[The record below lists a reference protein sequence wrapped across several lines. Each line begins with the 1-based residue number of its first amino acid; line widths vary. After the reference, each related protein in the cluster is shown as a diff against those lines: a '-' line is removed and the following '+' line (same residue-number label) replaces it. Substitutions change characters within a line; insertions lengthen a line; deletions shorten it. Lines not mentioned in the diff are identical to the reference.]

1 MTKKVLLLQ
10 EDKDILEKLQH
21 NLLKHTEYELIT
33 TDDCD
38 EVQVL
43 INEHDFDATIVDI
56 KVIEGRRSEL
66 INQLI
71 EKNIPVI
78 LLTDSEDIALKESV
92 MTKNIVSYIINQT
105 DEDITYACWLLERLE
120 KNRLSKILIVEDSMV
135 YRKMISR
142 ILSPHLFK
150 IFQAKDGVEALNFLR
165 ENPDIKVV
173 LTDYNMPRMDG
184 LELTREIRKH
194 FKRTKLSIIVVS
206 SEESGLVSSRFLK
219 YGANDYIRKPFT
231 LEEFYSRI
239 YLNLDNVELIE
250 ASVSKMKKISSITK
264 QLNEL
269 NRTLEM
275 RVEEELEKN
284 LHNTNKM
291 RKDLEIIN
299 KYVLALRTDSN
310 GIIID
315 VSDAYCEL
323 CEYGADELIGKTNSV
338 LRHPDTTDEQLH
350 ELWETIK
357 SGKKYVGEFRNR
369 KKSGAT
375 FWLVSTIMPE
385 FDNDGNIYAYSAIY
399 QEITQVK
406 KVEEQQNQLIQQSK
420 QAVMGEMIG
429 MIAHQWRQPLAT
441 ISAIAGNISIG
452 IELGTIKDEQTK
464 ESMKKIN
471 DFAKYLSRTIND
483 FRNFF
488 KPNKEIE
495 IASVSSLIEETLEFT
510 EHMLVTHGVEVFKNY
525 DTDVSIGVF
534 RSETVQVLINI
545 IKNAQDAMV
554 DNEIKNKELHIKTYD
569 DLNYAYIEIKDNGGG
584 IPSDIIDKIFDPYFS
599 TKSKN
604 GTGLGLYMSRT
615 IVEDHLNGRLSARN
629 EDGGSIFKIDLPL

>member
-10 EDKDILEKLQH
+10 EDKDTLQKLQH
-21 NLLKHTEYELIT
+21 NLLKNIDYELIT

-38 EVQVL
+38 EVRFL
-43 INEHDFDATIVDI
+43 INKYDFYATIVDI
-56 KVIEGRRSEL
+56 KVIGTRRSEL
-66 INQLI
+66 IDQLI

-78 LLTDSEDIALKESV
+78 LLTDSEDITLKDSII
-92 MTKNIVSYIINQT
+92 TKNIVSYIVNQT
-105 DEDITYACWLLERLE
+105 DEDITYACWLLDRLD

-150 IFQAKDGVEALNFLR
+150 IFQAKDGVEALDFLR

-173 LTDYNMPRMDG
+173 LTDYNMPDMDG

-206 SEESGLVSSRFLK
+206 AEESGLVSSRFLK

-250 ASVSKMKKISSITK
+250 ASAIKMEKISSITK
-264 QLNEL
+264 ELNEL
-269 NRTLEM
+269 NSTLES
-275 RVEEELEKN
+275 RVQEELDKN
-284 LHNTNKM
+284 ADNTSRM

-299 KYVLALRTDSN
+299 QYVMALRTDSD
-310 GIIID
+310 GVITD
-315 VSDAYCEL
+315 VSDAYCEV
-323 CEYGADELIGKTNSV
+323 CEYSAQELIGSTNSI
-338 LRHPDTTDEQLH
+338 LRHPETTDEQIH
-350 ELWETIK
+350 ELWQTIK
-357 SGKKYVGEFRNR
+357 SGQKYVGEFRNR
-369 KKSGAT
+369 KKGGAA

-385 FDNDGNIYAYSAIY
+385 FSKDGKICAYSAIY
-399 QEITQVK
+399 QDITQVK

-452 IELGTIKDEQTK
+452 IELGTIKNEQTK

-471 DFAKYLSRTIND
+471 DFSKYLSRTIND

-495 IASVSSLIEETLEFT
+495 VASLSSLIEETLEFT
-510 EHMLVTHGVEVFKNY
+510 EHMLMTNGVEVFKDYN
-525 DTDVSIGVF
+525 TDVSISVF

-554 DNEIKNKELHIKTYD
+554 DNEIEDKELYIKTYD
-569 DLNYAYIEIKDNGGG
+569 DADYAYIEIKDNGGG
-584 IPSDIIDKIFDPYFS
+584 ISSDIIDKIFDPYFS

-604 GTGLGLYMSRT
+604 GTGLGLYMSKT
-615 IVEDHLNGRLSARN
+615 IVEDHLRGRLSARS
-629 EDGGSIFKIDLPL
+629 EDDKSIFKIDLPL

>member
-21 NLLKHTEYELIT
+21 NLLKNAEYELIT

-38 EVQVL
+38 EVQLL

-56 KVIEGRRSEL
+56 KVVGARRSEL
-66 INQLI
+66 IDQLI

-78 LLTDSEDIALKESV
+78 LLTDSEDVALKDSV

-105 DEDITYACWLLERLE
+105 DEDITYACWLLDRLE

-150 IFQAKDGVEALNFLR
+150 IFQAKDGVEALDFLR

-173 LTDYNMPRMDG
+173 LTDYNMPKMDG

-206 SEESGLVSSRFLK
+206 AEESGLVSSRFLK

-250 ASVSKMKKISSITK
+250 ASAIKMEKISSITK
-264 QLNEL
+264 ELNEL
-269 NRTLEM
+269 NSTLES
-275 RVEEELEKN
+275 RVQEELDKN
-284 LHNTNKM
+284 ADNTSRM

-299 KYVLALRTDSN
+299 QYVMALRTDSD
-310 GIIID
+310 GVITD
-315 VSDAYCEL
+315 VSDAYCEV
-323 CEYGADELIGKTNSV
+323 CEYSAQELIGNTNAI
-338 LRHPDTTDEQLH
+338 LRHPETTDEQIH
-350 ELWETIK
+350 ELWQTIK
-357 SGKKYVGEFRNR
+357 SGQKYVSEFRNR

-385 FDNDGNIYAYSAIY
+385 FAKDGKVCAYSAIY
-399 QEITQVK
+399 QDITQVK

-452 IELGTIKDEQTK
+452 IELGTIKNEQTK

-471 DFAKYLSRTIND
+471 DFSKYLSRTIND

-495 IASVSSLIEETLEFT
+495 VASVSSLIEETLEFT
-510 EHMLVTHGVEVFKNY
+510 EHMLMTHGVEVFKDYN
-525 DTDVSIGVF
+525 TEVSISVF

-554 DNEIKNKELHIKTYD
+554 DNKIENKELHIKTYD
-569 DLNYAYIEIKDNGGG
+569 DLDYAYIEIKDNGGG

-615 IVEDHLNGRLSARN
+615 IVEDHLNGRLSARS
-629 EDGGSIFKIDLPL
+629 EDGESTFRIDLPL

>member
-1 MTKKVLLLQ
+1 MAKKILLLQ
-10 EDKDILEKLQH
+10 EDKVTLEKLQQ
-21 NLLKHTEYELIT
+21 NLLQKGEYELIT

-38 EVQVL
+38 EVRRL
-43 INEHDFDATIVDI
+43 IAHHDFDGTIIDI
-56 KVIEGRRSEL
+56 KVIDGKRSEL
-66 INQLI
+66 IDQLL
-71 EKNIPVI
+71 EKKIPIIV
-78 LLTDSEDIALKESV
+78 LTDSENISIKESV
-92 MTKNIVSYIINQT
+92 ISKSIVSYIINQT

-120 KNRLSKILIVEDSMV
+120 KNKLSKILIVEDSMV
-135 YRKMISR
+135 YRRMISS
-142 ILSPHLFK
+142 ILTPHLFK
-150 IFQAKDGVEALNFLR
+150 IFQVKDGVEALTVLK
-165 ENPDIKVV
+165 ENTDIKIV
-173 LTDYNMPRMDG
+173 LTDYIMPKMDG

-194 FKRTKLSIIVVS
+194 FKRTRLAIIAIS

-239 YLNLDNVELIE
+239 YLNIENVELIE
-250 ASVSKMKKISSITK
+250 ASRTKMKKISSITK

-269 NRTLEM
+269 NSTLEV
-275 RVEEELEKN
+275 RVKEELEKN
-284 LHNTNKM
+284 AHHTNRM

-299 KYVLALRTDSN
+299 QYVLAMRTDAK
-310 GIIID
+310 GVIID
-315 VSDAYCEL
+315 VSDAYCEI
-323 CEYGADELIGKTNSV
+323 CEYSADELIGKTNAI
-338 LRHPDTTDEQLH
+338 LRHPDTTDEQLK
-350 ELWETIK
+350 ELWDTIK

-369 KKSGAT
+369 KKNGSA

-385 FDNDGNIYAYSAIY
+385 FDSDGKIYAYSAIY

-452 IELGTIKDEQTK
+452 IELGTINNEQTK

-471 DFAKYLSRTIND
+471 DFSKYLSRTIND

-488 KPNKEIE
+488 KPNKDIE
-495 IASVSSLIEETLEFT
+495 VVGVDVLIEETLEFT
-510 EHMLVTHGVEVFKNY
+510 EHMLETNGVKIIKNYNTETEVGVFK
-525 DTDVSIGVF
+525 
-534 RSETVQVLINI
+534 SEIVQVLINI
-545 IKNAQDAMV
+545 VKNAQDAMV
-554 DNEIKNKELHIKTYD
+554 DNDIEGKTLSISTYD
-569 DLNYAYIEIKDNGGG
+569 GSSHVCIEIKDNGGG
-584 IPSDIIDKIFDPYFS
+584 IPNDIISKIFDPYFS

-615 IVEDHLNGRLSARN
+615 IVEDHLNGRLTARN
-629 EDGGSIFKIDLPL
+629 EGGGSIFKIDLPL

>member
-1 MTKKVLLLQ
+1 MIKKVLLLQ
-10 EDKDILEKLQH
+10 EDIEILEKLQH
-21 NLLKHTEYELIT
+21 NLMKNGDYELIT
-33 TDDCD
+33 TNDCD
-38 EVQVL
+38 EVQLL

-56 KVIEGRRSEL
+56 KAIDTRRPKL
-66 INQLI
+66 IDKLI
-71 EKNIPVI
+71 EKDIPVI
-78 LLTDSEDIALKESV
+78 LLTDSEDLELKESV
-92 MTKNIVSYIINQT
+92 MTKNIVSYIIKQT

-120 KNRLSKILIVEDSMV
+120 KNRFIKILIVEDSMV
-135 YRKMISR
+135 YRKMIKR

-150 IFQAKDGVEALNFLR
+150 IFQAKDGVEALDILR

-184 LELTREIRKH
+184 LELTCEIRKH

-250 ASVSKMKKISSITK
+250 ASATKMKKISSITK

-269 NRTLEM
+269 NRTLES
-275 RVEEELEKN
+275 RVQEELDKN
-284 LHNTNKM
+284 VHNTNRM

-299 KYVLALRTDSN
+299 KYVLALRTDPD
-310 GIIID
+310 GVITD
-315 VSDAYCEL
+315 VSDAYCKVSG
-323 CEYGADELIGKTNSV
+323 YSSKELIGKTNSI
-338 LRHPDTTDEQLH
+338 LRHPETTDEQLY

-375 FWLVSTIMPE
+375 FWLVLTIMPE
-385 FDNDGNIYAYSAIY
+385 IDDNGKIYAYSALY

-452 IELGTIKDEQTK
+452 IELGTIKDKQTK

-495 IASVSSLIEETLEFT
+495 VANVNSLIEETLEFT
-510 EHMLVTHGVEVFKNY
+510 EHMLETHGIKVFKNY
-525 DTDVSIGVF
+525 NTEVSINVF

-554 DNEIKNKELHIKTYD
+554 DNNIKNRELNIKTYND
-569 DLNYAYIEIKDNGGG
+569 SKYAHIEIKDNGGG

-604 GTGLGLYMSRT
+604 GTGLGLYMSKT
-615 IVEDHLNGRLSARN
+615 IVEDHLKGRLSARN
-629 EDGGSIFKIDLPL
+629 EGTRSIFKIDLPL

>member
-1 MTKKVLLLQ
+1 MLKKVLLLQ
-10 EDKDILEKLQH
+10 EDKEILKKLQH
-21 NLLKHTEYELIT
+21 NLTQKGEYELIT

-38 EVQVL
+38 EVQLL
-43 INEHDFDATIVDI
+43 IDQHDFDATILDI
-56 KVIEGRRSEL
+56 KVIDERRLKL
-66 INQLI
+66 IDKLI

-78 LLTDSEDIALKESV
+78 LLTDSEDIELKESV
-92 MTKNIVSYIINQT
+92 MTKNIVSYIIKQT

-120 KNRLSKILIVEDSMV
+120 KNRLNKVLIVEDSMV
-135 YRKMISR
+135 YRKMIKR

-150 IFQAKDGVEALNFLR
+150 IFQAKDGIEALDILR

-250 ASVSKMKKISSITK
+250 ASVSKMKKITSITK

-269 NRTLEM
+269 NSTLES
-275 RVEEELEKN
+275 RVQEELDKN
-284 LHNTNKM
+284 THNSNRM

-299 KYVLALRTDSN
+299 QYVLALRTDAD
-310 GIIID
+310 GVITD
-315 VSDAYCEL
+315 VSNAYCEV
-323 CEYGADELIGKTNSV
+323 CGYSANELIGKTNAI
-338 LRHPDTTDEQLH
+338 LRHPETTDEQLY
-350 ELWETIK
+350 ELWKTIK

-385 FDNDGNIYAYSAIY
+385 FDGDGKIYAYSAIY
-399 QEITQVK
+399 QDITQVK

-452 IELGTIKDEQTK
+452 IELGTIKDNQTK

-495 IASVSSLIEETLEFT
+495 IANVNSLIEETLEFT
-510 EHMLVTHGVEVFKNY
+510 EHMLETHSIKVFKNY
-525 DTDVSIGVF
+525 NTEVSINVF

-554 DNEIKNKELHIKTYD
+554 DNNIQNRELNIKTYED
-569 DLNYAYIEIKDNGGG
+569 SKYVYIEIKDNGGG

-604 GTGLGLYMSRT
+604 GTGLGLYMSKT
-615 IVEDHLNGRLSARN
+615 IVEDHLKGGLSARN
-629 EDGGSIFKIDLPL
+629 EGTGSIFKIDLPL